1 MAKTGPKPGNNAPEK
16 SIFEEVGNSYVFD
29 DEDIAG
35 YSYEPAEYILA
46 NKKAEAAPGVFPTPA
61 IFDPDAPDSTTQAVL
76 APLFKLIQTSMK
88 FDRLE
93 DSYAN
98 NFIVNLHNYNFPIPI
113 PLQMFITSIELNNSK
128 DAPYQSASMTLQLP
142 VSIATSLFAGPSGT
156 PEPGHWLVI
165 RHRPNDPNNSP
176 YDTIFGDK
184 SGKSLDNLQF
194 IGTISGIDYDIS
206 ADPNG
211 NNICTISVLANS
223 FIHNLMYAEYKVKP
237 AGMRDQEFSELEGQ
251 EQTLIMGDA
260 ASSSSYM
267 ISWPDWYSL
276 IQKESLAASGKVSL
290 RNSLRFLTDAL
301 AYPQLPVSINLEPMD
316 LASFLNT
323 FVGSNF
329 SLEELIGRLSLKV
342 NAETLKIYLRGVLS
356 VYEIIAIDSPIVNY
370 KQVRTNIA
378 ALYAK
383 YTNANDGNSFLT
395 NDSPD
400 DTTEEIEK
408 IKTFLNESDF
418 EPYNDIIK
426 ISSIV
431 HIATTRDHIPPSHPM
446 WGCMPHDDIPFVD
459 INRIKNVNMETTT
472 VWDLMRGTFQADS
485 NIIEFFP
492 TILTVSARDLQYY
505 KEQNIEISNIHRYLG
520 GIPTL
525 ILRMKPMHPLMGKF
539 GISKQNIDHSK
550 KRSRAA
556 AGLPTLS
563 LTSDLQY
570 LTASEKMKDVLNGRK
585 LSEYKDCS
593 YGEPLPYFV
602 DPLIS
607 STNPDYVRAKSLPPQ
622 VYQSEIIKMSYGLN
636 DRARVNSVK
645 VINPQT
651 KNMGSKL
658 RYAIDG
664 EAIQDVQSAVK
675 HGLRS
680 YDPVWPYNEFRS
692 APTSKPEVDEAP
704 NYKLLNTH
712 LSERCYLIMGDD
724 QKYFAGTLVAMSL
737 IDKGITPG
745 QWVEVFLG
753 GGHNSS
759 IYAKESM
766 LIYVEDITYD
776 YDVNQ
781 STGEITMRTF
791 ISFTRGSMSAQIP
804 DFPYFKGP
812 HIKIEKT
819 DFDDEGGLQEEDIPG
834 ESGNPEWRPPVGTEE
849 KSLPEIDP
857 IIKQETI
864 TEQALRHYAI
874 SKIQQGQMTPSEGKE
889 LIDGGNTDAI
899 PKDDM
904 ALFNAIK
911 TRFQM
916 SQALIDTLMD
926 QDGTQE

>member
-16 SIFEEVGNSYVFD
+16 SIFEEVGAEYDFD
-29 DEDIAG
+29 DELISG
-35 YSYEPAEYILA
+35 RTENPAEYILA
-46 NKKAEAAPGVFPTPA
+46 NKEAKAAGGVFPTSG

-113 PLQMFITSIELNNSK
+113 PLQMFITSIEITNSK

-142 VSIATSLFAGPSGT
+142 VSIATSLFAGPTGT

-194 IGTISGIDYDIS
+194 IGTITGIDYDIS
-206 ADPNG
+206 VDPNG
-211 NNICTISVLANS
+211 NNTCIISVLANS

-237 AGMRDQEFSELEGQ
+237 AGMRDQAFSELEGK
-251 EQTLIMGDA
+251 EDTLLASDA
-260 ASSSSYM
+260 VSSSSYM
-267 ISWPDWYSL
+267 ISWPDWYAL
-276 IQKESLAASGKVSL
+276 IQRESLAASGKVSL

-316 LASFLNT
+316 LASFLNI

-342 NAETLKIYLRGVLS
+342 NAETLRIYLRGILS
-356 VYEIIAIDSPIVNY
+356 AYEIIAIDSPIVNY
-370 KQVRTNIA
+370 KEIRTTVA
-378 ALYAK
+378 GLYAH
-383 YTNANDGNSFLT
+383 YTNNNSGNSIFG
-395 NDSPD
+395 DQS

-408 IKTFLNESDF
+408 IKTFLDESGF

-472 VWDLMRGTFQADS
+472 VWDLMRGTFQTDS

-492 TILTVSARDLQYY
+492 TILSVSARDMQYY
-505 KEQNIEISNIHRYLG
+505 KEQNIEISNIHRFLG

-525 ILRMKPMHPLMGKF
+525 ILRMKPMHPMMGKY
-539 GISKQNIDHSK
+539 GINKQSIDSSK
-550 KRSRAA
+550 RFARAA
-556 AGLPTLS
+556 VGLSTIKQPG
-563 LTSDLQY
+563 LQY
-570 LTASEKMKDVLNGRK
+570 LTASEKIKDVLNGRK

-593 YGEPLPYFV
+593 YGEVLPYFV
-602 DPLIS
+602 EPTIS
-607 STNPDYVRAKSLPPQ
+607 SEHPDFVRARSLPAQ
-622 VYQSEIIKMSYGLN
+622 IYQSEIIKMSYGLN

-645 VINPQT
+645 VVNPQT

-664 EAIQDVQSAVK
+664 EAIQDVVSAVK

-680 YDPVWPYNEFRS
+680 YDPIWPYNEFRS
-692 APTSKPEVDEAP
+692 GPTSKPEVDEAP

-745 QWVEVFLG
+745 QWVEVFLSE
-753 GGHNSS
+753 GHDVS
-759 IYAKESM
+759 IYSKKSM

-781 STGEITMRTF
+781 LTGNITMKTF
-791 ISFTRGSMSAQIP
+791 ISFSRGSMGAQIP

-812 HIKIEKT
+812 HIQLEKT

-849 KSLPEIDP
+849 KTLPEIEP
-857 IIKQETI
+857 IVKQETI
-864 TEQALRHYAI
+864 TEAALRHYAI
-874 SKIQQGQMTPSEGKE
+874 SKIQQGQMTPSEGKN
-889 LIDGGNTDAI
+889 LIDGGDPSAI

-904 ALFNAIK
+904 ALFNAVK
-911 TRFQM
+911 TRFAM
-916 SQALIDTLMD
+916 DQALIDTLMD
-926 QDGTQE
+926 QDGTQ